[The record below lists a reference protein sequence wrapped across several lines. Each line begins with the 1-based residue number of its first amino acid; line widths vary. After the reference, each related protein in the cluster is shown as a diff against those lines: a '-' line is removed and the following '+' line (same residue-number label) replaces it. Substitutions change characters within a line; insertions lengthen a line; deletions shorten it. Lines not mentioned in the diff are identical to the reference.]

1 MAKKTL
7 QTAAQAAESAES
19 ALQDTRFDVR
29 VLETNLRRGRLTA
42 DVYQAYLDGLPDD
55 ADNCELVKVALT

>member
-1 MAKKTL
+1 MAKKMI

-42 DVYQAYLDGLPDD
+42 DQYKAYLDTLPDD
-55 ADNCELVKVALT
+55 ADNAELVKVSLT